1 MPPDSHDEYGLR
13 PRRGL
18 LWRSSEQSG
27 QGVSKTGGDHD
38 QPADGDDED
47 LLTEE
52 EAAALVR
59 VSLSAVRR
67 LRSTGSGPPH
77 VGIGRQTRY
86 RQAVVQGWWLAGESQ
101 RSPAD
106 NR

>member
-1 MPPDSHDEYGLR
+1 MTNTGYGLGGVCSGA
-13 PRRGL
+13 PA
-18 LWRSSEQSG
+18 SSRV

-38 QPADGDDED
+38 QRADGDDED

-59 VSLSAVRR
+59 VSLSAVRQLR
-67 LRSTGSGPPH
+67 LAGSGPPH

-86 RQAVVQGWWLAGESQ
+86 RQAVVQGRRAGEGQ